1 VNGNAMN
8 AKLELGREFGQ
19 CLVGTLAA
27 SEAVGENTDMVAAS
41 GLSLGE
47 IEDVTE
53 DPANRRAYRMQDTKR
68 LVWLRGHS
76 QNQRSATWM
85 VSSGLSEVPSGTIT
99 RVEPEL
105 SERVSVT
112 WSRRARGE
120 NPPAIATALSLR
132 GRTTATGAAVCMQPG
147 RASAASG
154 QGTTAR
160 TLRIRRPN

>member
-8 AKLELGREFGQ
+8 AKLKLGSEFGQ
-19 CLVGTLAA
+19 CFVGTLAA

-53 DPANRRAYRMQDTKR
+53 NPADRRAYRMQDTKR
-68 LVWLRGHS
+68 LVWLRGHG
-76 QNQRSATWM
+76 QNQRSATRM
-85 VSSGLSEVPSGTIT
+85 VSPGLSEVPSGTIM

-120 NPPAIATALSLR
+120 NPPAIATSLR
-132 GRTTATGAAVCMQPG
+132 SRTTATGAVVCMQRG

-154 QGTTAR
+154 QGVTAR
-160 TLRIRRPN
+160 TLGIRQPN